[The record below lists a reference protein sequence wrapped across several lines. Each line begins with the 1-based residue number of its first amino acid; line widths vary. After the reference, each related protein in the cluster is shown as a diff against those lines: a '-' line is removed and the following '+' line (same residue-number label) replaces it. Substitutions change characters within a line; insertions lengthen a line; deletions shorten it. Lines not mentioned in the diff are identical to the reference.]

1 MTFHIISVQTIFATF
16 WYLRGLYKSMLVE
29 SLNDELFTPL
39 HYSDNIR
46 CCKGKGVFYLMF
58 EVTVSMLPLYTKPLR
73 AYIVELLN
81 AHVVCNLVDLSQYQ
95 HNGASLDLD
104 LPVCVD

>member
-1 MTFHIISVQTIFATF
+1 MSFLPLYTTVTI
-16 WYLRGLYKSMLVE
+16 LDV
-29 SLNDELFTPL
+29 
-39 HYSDNIR
+39 
-46 CCKGKGVFYLMF
+46 CKGEGVFYLMF
-58 EVTVSMLPLYTKPLR
+58 EVTVSMLPFYTKPLR

-104 LPVCVD
+104 LPVCVDWLWQV

>member
-1 MTFHIISVQTIFATF
+1 
-16 WYLRGLYKSMLVE
+16 MLVE

-81 AHVVCNLVDLSQYQ
+81 MLMLFAIWWISPSTNTM
-95 HNGASLDLD
+95 G
-104 LPVCVD
+104 PP